1 MLVEIGIL
9 HDSPP
14 FGGQVYHALLPTEIP
29 EGPQEEAPT
38 ARAELTP
45 SGSRPGFEQ
54 KRSRWQ

>member
-29 EGPQEEAPT
+29 QGPIISAKGPFV
-38 ARAELTP
+38 
-45 SGSRPGFEQ
+45 SGS
-54 KRSRWQ
+54 